1 MKSSILVL
9 GVLLIY
15 TLQGCSPS
23 GDESTPTPTP
33 GAGEPQHVWKDQV
46 KALDKAKGLEQD
58 MNKAFEQRNQ
68 EIDQQ
73 TQ

>member
-23 GDESTPTPTP
+23 GDESTPTP

-73 TQ
+73 TE

>member
-9 GVLLIY
+9 GVLLIC

-23 GDESTPTPTP
+23 GDEPAP

-46 KALDKAKGLEQD
+46 KALDKAEGLEQD